1 VGFEN
6 PTEVEQVSVGLPVG
20 RTSLFITEIQEA
32 MSNLLKFDIIRK
44 DFREPEEV

>member
-20 RTSLFITEIQEA
+20 RTSLFITEFQEA
-32 MSNLLKFDIIRK
+32 INLLKFDIIRK